1 MATATDS
8 DAAKQAIHEHMAKIG
23 RKGVRVLHE
32 KIIERAENGEPDPVD
47 ETLAESEKTVRKSKS
62 RTRKG

>member
-1 MATATDS
+1 MSTVSD
-8 DAAKQAIHEHMAKIG
+8 DAAKQAIHDHMAKIG

-47 ETLAESEKTVRKSKS
+47 ETLAKDDKAAKPKAGAATS
-62 RTRKG
+62 RR